1 MAIRVYS
8 IEISNKAEAFKKIA
22 WVGADEAGSRYM
34 ALKAVHRLV
43 MLEGVQPRQA
53 NIIKQEMLSKG
64 GEAAVA
70 RGVIDCSTPETR
82 VLLMGTLKQYD
93 AFFTK
98 LKSQPFGLPAL
109 ADRIRQALKNM
120 EGFSP
125 FDLDCRG
132 KTLRLGE
139 RTLVMGILNVTPDSF
154 SEGGLFYD
162 HGRAL
167 EQAHRMVADGAD
179 IIDLGGE
186 STRPGYVPVAEE
198 EELSRVMPVLRR
210 LVDEIP
216 VPVSIDTTKANV
228 ARRALEAGAHILN
241 DQWSLRSGPEMAA
254 VAAEYG
260 VPVIFM
266 HNQKGT
272 EYQDLIGDM
281 VEYFRG
287 SLEVA
292 LAAGIPLERII
303 VDPGI
308 GFGKT
313 VEQNLEAIRR
323 LGELRCLGRPILLGT
338 SRKSLIGKTLNL
350 PANQRVEGTAAT
362 VAVGIAN
369 GADIIRVH
377 DVKEMARVARMTDA
391 VVGRGS

>member
-1 MAIRVYS
+1 MDIRVYS
-8 IEISNKAEAFKKIA
+8 IETGNKEQALKKIA

-34 ALKAVHRLV
+34 APKAVHRLV
-43 MLEGVQPRQA
+43 MLEGMQPRQA

-70 RGVIDCSTPETR
+70 RGVIDCSIQETR

-93 AFFTK
+93 AFLTK
-98 LKSQPFGLPAL
+98 LKSQPFGLSAL
-109 ADRIRQALKNM
+109 ADRIKQVLKNL
-120 EGFSP
+120 EGFFP
-125 FDLDCRG
+125 FELDCRG
-132 KTLRLGE
+132 KTLRMGE

-167 EQAHRMVADGAD
+167 EHAHQMVADGAD

-186 STRPGYVPVAEE
+186 STRPGYEPVAEE
-198 EELSRVMPVLRR
+198 EELERVMPVLKR
-210 LVDEIP
+210 LINEIP
-216 VPVSIDTTKANV
+216 APVSIDTTKANV

-241 DQWSLRSGPEMAA
+241 DQWSLRSDPEMAS

-272 EYQDLIGDM
+272 EYRDLIGDM
-281 VEYFRG
+281 VEYFQG
-287 SLEVA
+287 SIEIA
-292 LAAGIPLERII
+292 MAAGVPPERVI

-338 SRKSLIGKTLNL
+338 SRKSVIGKTLNL
-350 PANQRVEGTAAT
+350 PADQRVEGTAAT

-369 GADIIRVH
+369 GADIVRVH
-377 DVKEMARVARMTDA
+377 DVREMTRVARMTDA
-391 VVGRGS
+391 ILGR

>member
-1 MAIRVYS
+1 MDIRVYS
-8 IEISNKAEAFKKIA
+8 IETGNKEQALKKIA

-34 ALKAVHRLV
+34 APKAVHRLV
-43 MLEGVQPRQA
+43 MLEGMQPRQA

-70 RGVIDCSTPETR
+70 RGVIDCSIQETR

-93 AFFTK
+93 AFLTK
-98 LKSQPFGLPAL
+98 LKSQPFGLSAL
-109 ADRIRQALKNM
+109 ADRIKQVLKNL
-120 EGFSP
+120 EGFFP
-125 FDLDCRG
+125 FELDCRG
-132 KTLRLGE
+132 KTLRMGE

-167 EQAHRMVADGAD
+167 EHAHQMVADGAD

-186 STRPGYVPVAEE
+186 STRPGYEPVAEE
-198 EELSRVMPVLRR
+198 EELERVMPVLKR
-210 LVDEIP
+210 LINEIP
-216 VPVSIDTTKANV
+216 APVSIDTTKANV

-241 DQWSLRSGPEMAA
+241 DQRSLRSDPEMAS

-272 EYQDLIGDM
+272 EYRDLIGDM
-281 VEYFRG
+281 VEYFQG
-287 SLEVA
+287 SIEIA
-292 LAAGIPLERII
+292 MAAGVPPESVI

-338 SRKSLIGKTLNL
+338 SRKSVIGKTLNL
-350 PANQRVEGTAAT
+350 PADQRVEGTSAT

-369 GADIIRVH
+369 GADIVRVH
-377 DVKEMARVARMTDA
+377 DVREMTRVARMTDA
-391 VVGRGS
+391 ILGR